1 MVILGI
7 NDSNSAAA
15 VLKDGILIAAAREER
30 FSRIKFDDSFPL
42 KAIEYCLKEAGVK
55 SIKDVDQIVFAWNPG
70 HELEPHDS
78 SSAIRYHKHFMHYVP
93 NNLLSLVSGDKK
105 NKRIAY
111 IDNNLQFI
119 DGKRMNIHFAPHH
132 LCHAA
137 SSFFVSPFSEAS
149 ILTIDAY
156 GDDTTTQFFH
166 GKGNKIKEIGKTLFP
181 YSMGGVYAALTQY
194 LGYRPNSDEW
204 KVMGLA
210 PYGDSNKYYAE
221 FSRLIYFDKEKGKL
235 RIDLDYF
242 SFYIWSTRRYSDRFI
257 ELFGPERCSEDKIL
271 DRHRDIAA
279 SFQKRVE
286 DVILEMCA
294 YLYGKTKSKNLC
306 LAGGVAMNSK
316 VNGRIVAES
325 PFKKIWV
332 QPSADDAG
340 CSIGACFYYWNEVLG
355 NNRVFQ
361 MAHDYWGPGYS
372 NNEIKKVLKNS
383 LLSYRQHDNIEV
395 VTADLIAR
403 GNIVAWFQGRMEMGQ
418 RALGNRSILADP
430 RDASMKE
437 KINNAV
443 KHRESYRPF
452 APSILEEYRKEY
464 FNVEHENPFMQMV
477 FEIRQEK
484 RGVIPAVTHVDGTG
498 RSQTVSKKTNP
509 RYWKLIDEFKKITN
523 VPVLL
528 NTSFNVNGEP
538 MVCTPEEAVRCF
550 AATGLDYLVVGNYLL
565 SKKE

>member
-1 MVILGI
+1 
-7 NDSNSAAA
+7 
-15 VLKDGILIAAAREER
+15 
-30 FSRIKFDDSFPL
+30 
-42 KAIEYCLKEAGVK
+42 
-55 SIKDVDQIVFAWNPG
+55 
-70 HELEPHDS
+70 
-78 SSAIRYHKHFMHYVP
+78 
-93 NNLLSLVSGDKK
+93 
-105 NKRIAY
+105 
-111 IDNNLQFI
+111 
-119 DGKRMNIHFAPHH
+119 
-132 LCHAA
+132 
-137 SSFFVSPFSEAS
+137 
-149 ILTIDAY
+149 
-156 GDDTTTQFFH
+156 
-166 GKGNKIKEIGKTLFP
+166 
-181 YSMGGVYAALTQY
+181 
-194 LGYRPNSDEW
+194 
-204 KVMGLA
+204 
-210 PYGDSNKYYAE
+210 
-221 FSRLIYFDKEKGKL
+221 
-235 RIDLDYF
+235 
-242 SFYIWSTRRYSDRFI
+242 
-257 ELFGPERCSEDKIL
+257 
-271 DRHRDIAA
+271 
-279 SFQKRVE
+279 
-286 DVILEMCA
+286 
-294 YLYGKTKSKNLC
+294 
-306 LAGGVAMNSK
+306 MNSK